1 MLTVTSHAA
10 SRLNRMLHDSTDDDQ
25 KVIRM
30 IREKGRFKLRVD
42 RVRDGDV
49 TFRFEDKVVLTLQ
62 SQVADK
68 IATRT
73 LGVRTVAG
81 KPRLRFSHQ

>member
-10 SRLNRMLHDSTDDDQ
+10 SRLNRMLHDSTEDDQ

-30 IREKGRFKLRVD
+30 IRDNGRFKLRVD
-42 RVRDGDV
+42 TVRDGDV
-49 TFRFEDKVVLTLQ
+49 TFRFEDKVVLALQ
-62 SQVADK
+62 SQVADTVSARK
-68 IATRT
+68 
-73 LGVRTVAG
+73 LGVRTVEG